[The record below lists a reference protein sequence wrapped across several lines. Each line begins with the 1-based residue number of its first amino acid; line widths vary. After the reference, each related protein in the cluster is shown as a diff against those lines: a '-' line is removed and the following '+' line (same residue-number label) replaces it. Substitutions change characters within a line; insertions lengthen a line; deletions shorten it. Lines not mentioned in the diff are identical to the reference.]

1 MSGTPRASRGTSRE
15 TPRASR
21 ETPRETP
28 REPLRE
34 APRRA
39 YNSERRREAAHRNR
53 AAVLDACREL
63 LFRDGFH
70 ATTIRAVAERAGV
83 SAETVYKSF
92 GGKPGMVKALWDIT
106 LAGDDEPV
114 AMGDR
119 PQMREILR
127 TADPAAKLVLYAAFV
142 RGIHERVA
150 ALFALLTQA
159 GPDVGEVLATAE
171 RERLAG
177 VTAFVTHLD
186 GAGVLRPGADRA
198 RLADAVWALAGP
210 QLFTQLTAGRG
221 WSADVYEE
229 WLAGTLTATLVGLPS
244 REG

>member
-1 MSGTPRASRGTSRE
+1 MPGE
-15 TPRASR
+15 TPRR
-21 ETPRETP
+21 P
-28 REPLRE
+28 
-34 APRRA
+34 
-39 YNSERRREAAHRNR
+39 YNSERRREAASRNR
-53 AAVLDACREL
+53 AAVLEACREL

-114 AMGDR
+114 PMADR
-119 PQMREILR
+119 PQTREILR
-127 TADPAAKLVLYAAFV
+127 TADPVAKLLLYAAYV

-159 GPDVGEVLATAE
+159 GPDVGEILATAE
-171 RERLAG
+171 RERLTG

-186 GAGVLRPGADRA
+186 QAGVLRPGVDPAH
-198 RLADAVWALAGP
+198 LADAVWALAGP

-221 WSADVYEE
+221 WSAPTYEE
-229 WLAGTLTATLVGLPS
+229 WLADTLTATLLPLTS
-244 REG
+244 REE

>member
-1 MSGTPRASRGTSRE
+1 MADE
-15 TPRASR
+15 TPRRS
-21 ETPRETP
+21 
-28 REPLRE
+28 
-34 APRRA
+34 
-39 YNSERRREAAHRNR
+39 YNSERRREAARRNR
-53 AAVLDACREL
+53 AAVLAACREL

-114 AMGDR
+114 PMADR
-119 PQMREILR
+119 PQTREILR
-127 TADPAAKLVLYAAFV
+127 TADPVAKLRLYAAYV

-159 GPDVGEVLATAE
+159 GPDVGEILETAE
-171 RERLAG
+171 RERLTA
-177 VTAFVTHLD
+177 VTSFVAHLD
-186 GAGVLRPGADRA
+186 EAGVLRPGADQA
-198 RLADAVWALAGP
+198 HLADAVWALAGP

-221 WSADVYEE
+221 WPVATYEE
-229 WLAGTLTATLVGLPS
+229 WLAGTLTATLLH